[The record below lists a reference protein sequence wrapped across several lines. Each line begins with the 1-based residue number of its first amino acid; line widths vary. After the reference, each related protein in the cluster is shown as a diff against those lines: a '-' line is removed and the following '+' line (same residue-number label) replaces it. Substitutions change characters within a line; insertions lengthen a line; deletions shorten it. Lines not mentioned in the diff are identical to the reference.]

1 MTSELFPATPVVAV
15 DPATASAV
23 PLGAAQ
29 MVLIR
34 HGQTD
39 WNKAG
44 RLQGQVDIPLNE
56 TGKEQAQLA
65 ARSLEGQGFTRVV
78 TSPLGRAFET
88 GSIIA
93 AHLGLPVPTTDPGL
107 VERAYGELE
116 GAVDA
121 DLPEQTRHVLHP
133 GHGADPTPVEEEG
146 YRLGLLPGVERSRAT
161 GERGLEALRRVHGM
175 YPEDRII
182 VVAHGTL
189 IRLAL
194 DSLDQWQRFHP
205 SPANAEATG
214 LDDAQWA
221 FLTGGEATGR

>member
-1 MTSELFPATPVVAV
+1 
-15 DPATASAV
+15 
-23 PLGAAQ
+23 
-29 MVLIR
+29 MVLVR

-44 RLQGQVDIPLNE
+44 RLQGQVDIPLNG
-56 TGKEQAQLA
+56 TGREQAAVA
-65 ARSLEGQGFTRVV
+65 ARALEDQGFTRVV
-78 TSPLGRAFET
+78 TSPLGRALET

-93 AHLGLPVPTTDPGL
+93 AHLGLPEPTTDSGL

-121 DLPEQTRHVLHP
+121 ELPEQTRRLLHP
-133 GHGADPTPVEEEG
+133 GHVSDPAPIEDEG

-161 GERGLEALRRVHGM
+161 GDRGLEALRRIYAE
-175 YPEDRII
+175 YPQDRVI

-194 DSLDQWQRFHP
+194 DALDQWKRFHP
-205 SPANAEATG
+205 SPANAEVRGVNA
-214 LDDAQWA
+214 AQWA
-221 FLTGGEATGR
+221 FLTQGS

>member
-1 MTSELFPATPVVAV
+1 
-15 DPATASAV
+15 
-23 PLGAAQ
+23 

-44 RLQGQVDIPLNE
+44 RLQGQVDIALNE
-56 TGKEQAQLA
+56 TGREQAQAA

-78 TSPLGRAFET
+78 TSPLGRALET

-93 AHLGLPVPTTDPGL
+93 AHLGLPEPTTDAGL

-121 DLPEQTRHVLHP
+121 ELPEGTRQVLHP
-133 GHGADPTPVEEEG
+133 GHGADPSPVEEEG
-146 YRLGLLPGVERSRAT
+146 FRLGLLPGVERSRAT
-161 GERGLEALRRVHGM
+161 GDRGVEALRRVHAA
-175 YPEDRII
+175 YPQDRVI

-194 DSLDQWQRFHP
+194 DALDEWKRFHP
-205 SPANAEATG
+205 SPGNAEATP
-214 LDDAQWA
+214 LDAAQWA
-221 FLTGGEATGR
+221 FLTGAGPDQG